1 MPLIKGIALIGLST
15 LSAIGIKSLI
25 RGEREIRTAL
35 FPTLEEYRSS
45 GETADGFVVSSDI
58 FVCNL
63 DFFMPRR
70 QKVLVVTTM
79 EISKNLQQKQM
90 VMACDDE
97 SVVEEK
103 LLGFVEILNQDEVE
117 KGELSAREKD
127 VLRLLVKGKINKE
140 IADELCIS
148 INTVITHR
156 KNITS
161 KTGIKSVSGLS
172 IYALMNGIS
181 EQ

>member
-1 MPLIKGIALIGLST
+1 MPLNKRIAVIGLST

-25 RGEREIRTAL
+25 RGETEMRISLYRSLDE
-35 FPTLEEYRSS
+35 FRSS
-45 GETADGFVVSSDI
+45 GEQAEGFIISSEMFVSD
-58 FVCNL
+58 L

-70 QKVLVVTTM
+70 QKVLVVSDTD
-79 EISKNLQQKQM
+79 ISDNSQNKNLIFNG
-90 VMACDDE
+90 DDE
-97 SVVEEK
+97 PIVEEK
-103 LLGFVEILNQDEVE
+103 VVRLLETISHEDVER
-117 KGELSAREKD
+117 GELSVREKE

-148 INTVITHR
+148 VNTVITHR

-181 EQ
+181 S